1 MNALKQI
8 SILTLFNLIQA
19 LKSFNTIL
27 TENAGLR
34 DEIDNLRVERHRF
47 EDLHKKLEKELQSLR
62 QQINEVI
69 ENSTQAYDQRE
80 EAQAKMVLMR
90 DKEDKDKMQ
99 LNTELKELIRV
110 IDHDK
115 KLKEFMKIKTQERQ
129 EDEELISWRKKKESE
144 AAEKRRKEREEHSVE
159 AYETKFKEIEAIT
172 GEHDLDK
179 LVERFIQVEN
189 KNYALF
195 NFVNE
200 LNNQVELLQEQIDQ
214 VN

>member
-1 MNALKQI
+1 M
-8 SILTLFNLIQA
+8 
-19 LKSFNTIL
+19 
-27 TENAGLR
+27 
-34 DEIDNLRVERHRF
+34 RVERHRF

-129 EDEELISWRKKKESE
+129 EDEELISWRKKNESE
-144 AAEKRRKEREEHSVE
+144 AAEKRRKERE
-159 AYETKFKEIEAIT
+159 
-172 GEHDLDK
+172 
-179 LVERFIQVEN
+179 
-189 KNYALF
+189 
-195 NFVNE
+195 
-200 LNNQVELLQEQIDQ
+200 
-214 VN
+214 